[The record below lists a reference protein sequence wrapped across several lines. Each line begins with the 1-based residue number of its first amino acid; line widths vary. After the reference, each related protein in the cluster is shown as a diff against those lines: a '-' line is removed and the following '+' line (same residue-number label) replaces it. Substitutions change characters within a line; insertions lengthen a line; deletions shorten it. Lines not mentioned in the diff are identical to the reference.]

1 MALLQREL
9 SENYGLTVHM
19 FVFFGLFYGF
29 AVSGLL
35 FKSAGRLVVTCALF
49 LRGLRPPG
57 RQDPCTLRRG
67 LAFSPPGAVQAP
79 KRNGP

>member
-1 MALLQREL
+1 MNGTSQQNLIRKLRFNRTYVRIF
-9 SENYGLTVHM
+9 S
-19 FVFFGLFYGF
+19 LFYGF

-57 RQDPCTLRRG
+57 RPRSLHLAPGSG
-67 LAFSPPGAVQAP
+67 LFPSGNGAST
-79 KRNGP
+79 